1 MDAPVTDPAAMHQ
14 RAAALRATAEQV
26 ASTVER
32 LDRRV
37 ETMHYQ
43 GPAADRFRA
52 AMSDRSLRGK
62 RAVQELNELADALQ
76 RGAQRA
82 EQDMLRPGGMG

>member
-1 MDAPVTDPAAMHQ
+1 MDAPVTDPAAMLQ

-26 ASTVER
+26 TSTVER

-52 AMSDRSLRGK
+52 AMADRSLRGR
-62 RAVQELNELADALQ
+62 RAVQELNDLADALQ
-76 RGAQRA
+76 RGAQQA
-82 EQDMLRPGGMG
+82 EHGALRHGGMG